1 MEVSFPYCN
10 SPIKSIF
17 TVLITVSLW
26 FSFNSVEG
34 AGGGAHG
41 RQVKKE
47 GSAGTKFSE
56 HEDIRLNKKQS
67 IRKEIHPE
75 YSSEGLMLMLKH
87 QYFGHVMW
95 RTDSFEKT
103 LMLGTTEGGRRRGR
117 QRMRWLDGI
126 TDSMDMSLSKLQELG
141 MDREAWHAAVHGVTK
156 SRTLLSDW
164 TELKCKTRNYKTP
177 IRHHRGKYKWLW
189 HWWWLLR
196 HNIKTKNW

>member
-26 FSFNSVEG
+26 FSFNSVGG

-75 YSSEGLMLMLKH
+75 YSSEGLMKLKLQYSGNLMPRANSL
-87 QYFGHVMW
+87 
-95 RTDSFEKT
+95 EKT
-103 LMLGTTEGGRRRGR
+103 LRLGKIEGRRRG
-117 QRMRWLDGI
+117 
-126 TDSMDMSLSKLQELG
+126 
-141 MDREAWHAAVHGVTK
+141 
-156 SRTLLSDW
+156 
-164 TELKCKTRNYKTP
+164 
-177 IRHHRGKYKWLW
+177 
-189 HWWWLLR
+189 
-196 HNIKTKNW
+196 